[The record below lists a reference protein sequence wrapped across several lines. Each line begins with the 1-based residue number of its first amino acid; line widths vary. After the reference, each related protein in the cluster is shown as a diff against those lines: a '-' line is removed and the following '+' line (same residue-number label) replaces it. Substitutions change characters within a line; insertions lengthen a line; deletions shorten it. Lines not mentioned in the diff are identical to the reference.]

1 MLMRDGGLIDGM
13 VVSNITVDCSRSKN
27 GQGIFIWSHRRTDN
41 TPWGMIR
48 NVIISD
54 MTITGGGGIFITG
67 VKEKH
72 IEGLTLENIRIKVI
86 AGRNTKYHDNPPYP
100 FTVFGHRVAP
110 YDIFCRYADDLKLLN
125 IQITWSEPEE
135 EKWGSALRCWSV
147 KELEIAGFI

>member
-1 MLMRDGGLIDGM
+1 
-13 VVSNITVDCSRSKN
+13 
-27 GQGIFIWSHRRTDN
+27 
-41 TPWGMIR
+41 
-48 NVIISD
+48 

-125 IQITWSEPEE
+125 IQLTWSEPEE

-147 KELEIAGFI
+147 KDLEIAGFIGRQSLPSKSPATAMWSPQLPHEAIDLAWLITFRPG